1 MRAMLRRSCYLI
13 LAIAGLALS
22 ARAADATDEFY
33 KGKTIRIV
41 VGFAAGGG
49 FDTYARAIGR
59 HMGRHIPGNPTII
72 VDNMTG
78 AGSLIA
84 ANHVYKVAKPD
95 GLTMGHFIGG
105 LFMLQVFGRPGIEF
119 DARKFE
125 YVGVPVKDNPACAFT
140 RASGITSIE
149 KWLAA
154 KTPVKLGAVAPG
166 STTDDVPKVLTA
178 AIGVPLQVVS
188 GYKGTA
194 DIRLA
199 AEGGEVAGGCW
210 GWESIRAT
218 WRKSIETGEVVVVLQ
233 TQVQPA
239 PDIPNVPLAMTF
251 AKTDEA
257 RQLIKVGIQ
266 DAGAITRPF
275 VMPPGT
281 PRDRVQLLRKA
292 FVDTLKDPEFQMEAQ
307 KVKLDVDP
315 MTGEELERTVH
326 GLFKLDP
333 TFFAKL
339 KNTLK

>member
-1 MRAMLRRSCYLI
+1 MHRHLRYLI
-13 LAIAGLALS
+13 LAIVGLALG
-22 ARAADATDEFY
+22 AGAAHATTHEFY
-33 KGKTIRIV
+33 KGKVIRIV

-59 HMGRHIPGNPTII
+59 HMGRHIPGNPTVI
-72 VDNMTG
+72 VENMPG

-84 ANHVYKVAKPD
+84 ANHVYMVAKPD

-105 LFMLQVFGRPGIEF
+105 LFMLQVFGKPGVEF

-125 YVGVPVKDNPACAFT
+125 YVGVPVKDNPTCVFT

-154 KTPVKLGAVAPG
+154 KTPVKVGAVAPG
-166 STTDDVPKVLTA
+166 STTDDVPKLLMA

-188 GYKGTA
+188 GYKGTSA
-194 DIRLA
+194 IRLA
-199 AEGGEVAGGCW
+199 AESGEVAGGCW

-218 WRKSIETGEVVVVLQ
+218 WRKGIETGEVAVVLQ
-233 TQVQPA
+233 TAPQPA
-239 PDIPNVPLAMTF
+239 PDIPSVPLAMNF

-275 VMPPGT
+275 VVTPGT
-281 PRDRVQLLRKA
+281 PQDRVQLLRKA
-292 FVDTLKDPEFQMEAQ
+292 FLDTLKDPEFLTEAQ
-307 KVKLDVDP
+307 KTKLDVEP
-315 MTGEELERTVH
+315 MSGEELERTVR
-326 GLFKLDP
+326 GLFKLEP
-333 TFFAKL
+333 AFVAKL
-339 KNTLK
+339 KDILK

>member
-1 MRAMLRRSCYLI
+1 MHRHLCYLI
-13 LAIAGLALS
+13 LAIVGLALG
-22 ARAADATDEFY
+22 AGAAHATTHEFY
-33 KGKTIRIV
+33 KGKVIRIV

-72 VDNMTG
+72 VENMPG

-84 ANHVYKVAKPD
+84 ANHVYMVAKPD

-105 LFMLQVFGRPGIEF
+105 LFMLQVFGKPGVEF

-125 YVGVPVKDNPACAFT
+125 YVGVPVKDNPTCVFT

-154 KTPVKLGAVAPG
+154 KTPVKVGAVAPG
-166 STTDDVPKVLTA
+166 STTDDVPKLLMA

-188 GYKGTA
+188 GYKGTSA
-194 DIRLA
+194 IRLA
-199 AEGGEVAGGCW
+199 AESGEVAGGCW

-218 WRKSIETGEVVVVLQ
+218 WRKGIETGEVAVVLQ
-233 TQVQPA
+233 TAPQPA
-239 PDIPNVPLAMTF
+239 PDIPSVPLAMNF

-275 VMPPGT
+275 VVTPGT
-281 PRDRVQLLRKA
+281 PQDRVQLLRKA
-292 FVDTLKDPEFQMEAQ
+292 FLDTLKDPEFLTEAQ
-307 KVKLDVDP
+307 KTKLDVEP
-315 MTGEELERTVH
+315 MSGEELERTVR
-326 GLFKLDP
+326 GLFKLEP
-333 TFFAKL
+333 AFVAKL
-339 KNTLK
+339 KDILK

>member
-1 MRAMLRRSCYLI
+1 MHRHLCYLI
-13 LAIAGLALS
+13 LAIVGLALG
-22 ARAADATDEFY
+22 AGAAHATTHEFY
-33 KGKTIRIV
+33 KGKVIRIV

-72 VDNMTG
+72 VENMPG

-84 ANHVYKVAKPD
+84 ANHVYMVAKPD
-95 GLTMGHFIGG
+95 GLTLGHFIGG
-105 LFMLQVFGRPGIEF
+105 LFMLQVFGKPGVEF

-125 YVGVPVKDNPACAFT
+125 YVGVPVKDNPTCVFT

-154 KTPVKLGAVAPG
+154 KTPVKVGAVAPG
-166 STTDDVPKVLTA
+166 STTDDVPKLLMA

-188 GYKGTA
+188 GYKGTSA
-194 DIRLA
+194 IRLA
-199 AEGGEVAGGCW
+199 AESGEVAGGCW

-218 WRKSIETGEVVVVLQ
+218 WRKGIETDEVAVVLQ
-233 TQVQPA
+233 TAPQPA
-239 PDIPNVPLAMTF
+239 PDIPSVPLAMNF

-275 VMPPGT
+275 VVTPGT
-281 PRDRVQLLRKA
+281 PQDRVQLLRKA
-292 FVDTLKDPEFQMEAQ
+292 FLDTLKDPEFLTEAQ
-307 KVKLDVDP
+307 KTKLDVEP
-315 MTGEELERTVH
+315 MSGEELERTVQ
-326 GLFKLDP
+326 GLFKLEP
-333 TFFAKL
+333 AFVAKL
-339 KNTLK
+339 KDILK